1 MIFHPKPRFDS
12 NNDLIIL
19 RLNFRA
25 KVTSYFIILAL
36 LFIKEIQQMFFKF
49 VKDSGYLQFYFLM

>member
-1 MIFHPKPRFDS
+1 MFDS
-12 NNDLIIL
+12 NTGLIIL